1 MKIKHKF
8 FSIVLF
14 LIVLTTALYIL
25 APDNNLHK
33 KKIGDLFTKNI
44 ISKSL
49 VIRKI
54 EVKGAKKLSKKSILE
69 MLQLQKG
76 SPIHNFDSTK
86 IRKKIESMDW
96 VEKAEITRF
105 LNGTINITILEKSPI
120 ALWKKDNDL
129 FLIDVKGQ
137 IIEKNDPNNPSN
149 LLLILGDGAPEHIN
163 NLLSILKKFPNIH
176 KNIRYAQRISNRRW
190 DLGLKNHSTVLLPEK
205 NYALTLEKL
214 SKLET
219 KENILSKKASIDM
232 RIPKKIIFKAL
243 D

>member
-1 MKIKHKF
+1 MRIKHKF
-8 FSIVLF
+8 FTIVLF

-25 APDNNLHK
+25 IPDNNLHK

-44 ISKSL
+44 ISKNL

-54 EVKGAKKLSKKSILE
+54 KVKGAKKLSKNSILE
-69 MLQLQKG
+69 MIQLQKG
-76 SPIHNFDSTK
+76 SPIYNFDSTK

-176 KNIRYAQRISNRRW
+176 KNIHYVQRISNRRW
-190 DLGLKNHSTVLLPEK
+190 DLGLKNGSTILLPKK
-205 NYALTLEKL
+205 NYALALEKL

-219 KENILSKKASIDM
+219 KEIILSKKVSIDM
-232 RIPKKIIFKAL
+232 RIPKKIIFKTL

>member
-14 LIVLTTALYIL
+14 LIVLTTVLYIL

-33 KKIGDLFTKNI
+33 KKIGDFFTKNI
-44 ISKSL
+44 ISKNL

-54 EVKGAKKLSKKSILE
+54 KVKGAKKLSKNSILE
-69 MLQLQKG
+69 MIQLQKG
-76 SPIHNFDSTK
+76 SPIYNFDSTK

-129 FLIDVKGQ
+129 FLIDAKGQ

-205 NYALTLEKL
+205 NYALALEKL
-214 SKLET
+214 STLQT

>member
-1 MKIKHKF
+1 
-8 FSIVLF
+8 
-14 LIVLTTALYIL
+14 
-25 APDNNLHK
+25 
-33 KKIGDLFTKNI
+33 
-44 ISKSL
+44 
-49 VIRKI
+49 
-54 EVKGAKKLSKKSILE
+54 

>member
-1 MKIKHKF
+1 MI
-8 FSIVLF
+8 
-14 LIVLTTALYIL
+14 
-25 APDNNLHK
+25 
-33 KKIGDLFTKNI
+33 
-44 ISKSL
+44 
-49 VIRKI
+49 
-54 EVKGAKKLSKKSILE
+54 
-69 MLQLQKG
+69 QLQKG
-76 SPIHNFDSTK
+76 SPIYNFDSTK

-96 VEKAEITRF
+96 VEKVEITRF

-129 FLIDVKGQ
+129 FLIDAKGQ

-149 LLLILGDGAPEHIN
+149 LLLILGDRAPEHIN

-205 NYALTLEKL
+205 DYALALEKL
-214 SKLET
+214 STLQT